1 MRKVHPRKHHSE
13 SRSSLI
19 ASVATLVLVVLVVV
33 AAAIGRQQASASRD
47 EAKPAHHMASLGEV
61 NSFLHKA
68 QGEQER

>member
-61 NSFLHKA
+61 SALLKRS
-68 QGEQER
+68 QSESER